1 MVQSLIEYATFKVKD
16 YEPSV
21 YGQALCDKATE
32 VYQMYLD
39 GKIANKQYADEV
51 AAGTDEVE
59 EYFIAHVDEKM
70 KDDVNYETILDDLLL
85 YVDENNAK
93 LCSWAL
99 I

>member
-39 GKIANKQYADEV
+39 GKIANKQYVNLVSFATNLPRL
-51 AAGTDEVE
+51 AQAGW
-59 EYFIAHVDEKM
+59 
-70 KDDVNYETILDDLLL
+70 L
-85 YVDENNAK
+85 
-93 LCSWAL
+93 
-99 I
+99 

>member
-1 MVQSLIEYATFKVKD
+1 MNQVSMVKI
-16 YEPSV
+16 
-21 YGQALCDKATE
+21 LCDKTTE

-51 AAGTDEVE
+51 DLYTDEVE
-59 EYFIAHVDEKM
+59 EFFTSHVDEKM